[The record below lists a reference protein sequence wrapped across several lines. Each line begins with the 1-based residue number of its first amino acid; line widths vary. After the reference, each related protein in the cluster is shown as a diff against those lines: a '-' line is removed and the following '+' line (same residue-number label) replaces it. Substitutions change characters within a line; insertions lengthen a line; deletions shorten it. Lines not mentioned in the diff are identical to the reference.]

1 MHSSQ
6 ARTTISRH
14 VSPLLPV
21 NRLIPL
27 IITPHS
33 LSSEFITVDNYWALT
48 TSSFHLFYTCLNNS
62 VRHFEMPQQIHWT
75 SFGIPYLV
83 EFNNVSFAP
92 RRTPSPSEDT
102 LTSFHPPENSA
113 SVSEQSLTY
122 SCPSATSSTSSFCHI
137 SQCMLESPLQ
147 TRSSISRLTSLSR
160 SAPGMRSASSFFKR
174 KHQKSHPS
182 TRKPYSTS
190 QNASNNPIDTW
201 CCIPAHVP
209 KPLPPVPQQEPEGVH
224 VDGLHIQFATP
235 PYDPRASSRSR
246 LVRLQKTISSAVVE
260 AGMDTP
266 SSLEEQTD
274 VSTNVA
280 GHRTRDTLFRGTY
293 GQVMVALKA
302 AGLVATPCMEGDIA
316 GGAQL
321 RHMNISLLSHLSS
334 ATRLGALFVAHRSSE
349 ERNVQLRKLTLWG

>member
-1 MHSSQ
+1 
-6 ARTTISRH
+6 
-14 VSPLLPV
+14 
-21 NRLIPL
+21 
-27 IITPHS
+27 
-33 LSSEFITVDNYWALT
+33 
-48 TSSFHLFYTCLNNS
+48 
-62 VRHFEMPQQIHWT
+62 MPQQIHWT
-75 SFGIPYLV
+75 PFGIPYVV

-92 RRTPSPSEDT
+92 RRTASPSEDT
-102 LTSFHPPENSA
+102 LASFHTPEKSA

-137 SQCMLESPLQ
+137 SQGMLESPLQ
-147 TRSSISRLTSLSR
+147 TRSSISRLVSLSR

-182 TRKPYSTS
+182 THKPYSAS
-190 QNASNNPIDTW
+190 QDTSNNSIDTW
-201 CCIPAHVP
+201 CYIPTHVP
-209 KPLPPVPQQEPEGVH
+209 KPLPPMPQKEPEGIH

-246 LVRLQKTISSAVVE
+246 LVRLQKTITSAVVE

-266 SSLEEQTD
+266 SALDEQMD
-274 VSTNVA
+274 VSTNVP
-280 GHRTRDTLFRGTY
+280 GHRSRDTLFRGTY

-302 AGLVATPCMEGDIA
+302 AGLVATPCMEGDFA
-316 GGAQL
+316 G
-321 RHMNISLLSHLSS
+321 

>member
-1 MHSSQ
+1 
-6 ARTTISRH
+6 
-14 VSPLLPV
+14 
-21 NRLIPL
+21 
-27 IITPHS
+27 
-33 LSSEFITVDNYWALT
+33 
-48 TSSFHLFYTCLNNS
+48 
-62 VRHFEMPQQIHWT
+62 MPQQIHWT
-75 SFGIPYLV
+75 PFGIPYVV

-92 RRTPSPSEDT
+92 RRTASPSEDT
-102 LTSFHPPENSA
+102 LTSFHAPDKST

-137 SQCMLESPLQ
+137 SQGMLESPLQ
-147 TRSSISRLTSLSR
+147 TRPSISRLVSLSR

-182 TRKPYSTS
+182 THKPYLASHDT
-190 QNASNNPIDTW
+190 SNNPIDTW
-201 CCIPAHVP
+201 CYIPTHVP
-209 KPLPPVPQQEPEGVH
+209 KPLPPMPQKEPEGIH

-246 LVRLQKTISSAVVE
+246 LVRLQKTITSAVVE

-266 SSLEEQTD
+266 SALDEQMD
-274 VSTNVA
+274 ISTNVP
-280 GHRTRDTLFRGTY
+280 GHRSRDTLFRGTY

-302 AGLVATPCMEGDIA
+302 AGLVATPCMEGDFA
-316 GGAQL
+316 G
-321 RHMNISLLSHLSS
+321 

>member
-1 MHSSQ
+1 
-6 ARTTISRH
+6 
-14 VSPLLPV
+14 
-21 NRLIPL
+21 
-27 IITPHS
+27 
-33 LSSEFITVDNYWALT
+33 
-48 TSSFHLFYTCLNNS
+48 
-62 VRHFEMPQQIHWT
+62 MPQQIHWT
-75 SFGIPYLV
+75 PFGIPYVV

-92 RRTPSPSEDT
+92 RRTASPSEDT
-102 LTSFHPPENSA
+102 LASFHTPEKSA

-137 SQCMLESPLQ
+137 SQGMLESPLQ
-147 TRSSISRLTSLSR
+147 TRSSISRLVSLSR

-182 TRKPYSTS
+182 THKPYSAS
-190 QNASNNPIDTW
+190 QDTSNNPIDTW
-201 CCIPAHVP
+201 CYIPTHVP
-209 KPLPPVPQQEPEGVH
+209 KPLPPMPRKEPEGIH

-246 LVRLQKTISSAVVE
+246 LVRLQKTITSAVVE

-266 SSLEEQTD
+266 SALDEQMD
-274 VSTNVA
+274 VSTNVP
-280 GHRTRDTLFRGTY
+280 GHRSRDTLFRGTY

-302 AGLVATPCMEGDIA
+302 AGLVATPCMEGDFA
-316 GGAQL
+316 G
-321 RHMNISLLSHLSS
+321 